1 MFTTTVIHMYF
12 VSLALVCKFLLIFLR
27 ISLETKMSPLISQML
42 AFLGTLFILTIKI
55 FLSFASDFSCQH
67 YNVGKL

>member
-12 VSLALVCKFLLIFLR
+12 VSLALVCKFPLIFLQ

-55 FLSFASDFSCQH
+55 MRESHEKC
-67 YNVGKL
+67 YN

>member
-1 MFTTTVIHMYF
+1 MYLVHFTYTYGQITLHLGDF
-12 VSLALVCKFLLIFLR
+12 V
-27 ISLETKMSPLISQML
+27 ETKMSPLISQML